1 MPSEHKKVAVV
12 ILYKDR
18 TWEQR
23 DMQFMLPVNA
33 TDEEIYRHAVHATMS
48 SLAAVGDIEK
58 VYTVSVISGTQDI
71 EIEYKEKKEEDAS
84 TH

>member
-1 MPSEHKKVAVV
+1 VPSEHKKVAIV
-12 ILYKDR
+12 ILYKDK

-23 DMQFMLPVNA
+23 DMQFMMPVES
-33 TDEEIYRHAVHATMS
+33 TQEEIYRHAVYSTMS

-71 EIEYKEKKEEDAS
+71 EIEFKKKEEDAS
-84 TH
+84 PH